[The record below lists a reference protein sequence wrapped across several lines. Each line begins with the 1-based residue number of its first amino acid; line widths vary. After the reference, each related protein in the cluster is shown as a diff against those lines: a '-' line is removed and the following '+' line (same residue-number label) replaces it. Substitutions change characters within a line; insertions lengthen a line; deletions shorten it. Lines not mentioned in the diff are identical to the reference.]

1 MATGGTCSRRWTRD
15 AIGSVIALALV
26 GTCLAACTEES
37 REPVAPP
44 AEDAAVDARVQPSIS
59 IGIPDDV
66 TGIRYEPLAAG
77 GDVKLETY
85 GQGGLHAVFIIQCVG
100 MGNQAWVDIRMT
112 NLGDYD
118 HRQEIDAGAERDR
131 DAGVDDDDAGV
142 VSEFAGY
149 VETLPSAQPSLLA
162 CDDLRDPVYC
172 RTMPREVLT
181 GGLAASLDALG
192 DLHVEIR
199 AEARNRDGIMLSD
212 TIDAYL
218 RR

>member
-1 MATGGTCSRRWTRD
+1 MAAAGMHLGRWTRYGLFV
-15 AIGSVIALALV
+15 AILVALV
-26 GTCLAACTEES
+26 GSWLTACTEEP
-37 REPVAPP
+37 REPVAPTP
-44 AEDAAVDARVQPSIS
+44 DAGMDAMVRPSIS
-59 IGIPDDV
+59 IGIPDAV
-66 TGIRYEPLAAG
+66 TGIRYEPLVAG
-77 GDVKLETY
+77 GDVRLETY
-85 GQGGLHAVFIIQCVG
+85 GQGGLHAVFIIECVG

-118 HRQEIDAGAERDR
+118 RRHGFDAGTEHDDA
-131 DAGVDDDDAGV
+131 DAGGG
-142 VSEFAGY
+142 GY
-149 VETLPSAQPSLLA
+149 QFPGFVETLPSAQPSLLA

-181 GGLAASLDALG
+181 GGLAANLDALS

-199 AEARNRDGIMLSD
+199 AQARNRDGLMLSD